1 MIILHICAGWQ
12 GWNGAANIARLI
24 MDEQRREGHE
34 VSFATWASIG
44 RLRRAEE
51 VWIHCSWKPCLW
63 WAALWGR
70 NIHWMPEASY
80 DPIRRRYHGWK
91 KTLVGP
97 IERFCLR
104 RAKTLVATC
113 SAEADWIRSYL
124 SHRCPTIIIT
134 DIRRFFHLMPPNS
147 QLTTHNSQLH
157 LLYLGRRH
165 PLKGLSYLEAA
176 VRQLSSVP
184 SSLFPVPPQLKVVSN
199 AFGEELE
206 KVWDWCDVLV
216 LPTLSD
222 NFGLVIAEALARGK
236 RVITTDGAPAWSPSA
251 SAAEDKGDG
260 NDYGGRLIYLR
271 GYRDGS
277 PEDRIRLL
285 VEAITSLANA

>member
-1 MIILHICAGWQ
+1 MSNL
-12 GWNGAANIARLI
+12 
-24 MDEQRREGHE
+24 D
-34 VSFATWASIG
+34 F
-44 RLRRAEE
+44 
-51 VWIHCSWKPCLW
+51 
-63 WAALWGR
+63 
-70 NIHWMPEASY
+70 
-80 DPIRRRYHGWK
+80 
-91 KTLVGP
+91 
-97 IERFCLR
+97 
-104 RAKTLVATC
+104 
-113 SAEADWIRSYL
+113 RSDLL
-124 SHRCPTIIIT
+124 SNLDFRSDLLSKLDFRSDLKSH
-134 DIRRFFHLMPPNS
+134 
-147 QLTTHNSQLH
+147 LH

-222 NFGLVIAEALARGK
+222 NFGLVIAEALERGK

-260 NDYGGRLIYLR
+260 DDYGGRLIYLR

-277 PEDRIRLL
+277 PEDRVRLL
-285 VEAITSLANA
+285 RDAITSLANA